1 MRRAVICGAGIA
13 GLAAA
18 QRLDA
23 HGWDVVVVEKAPGP
37 RSQGYMIDFF
47 GLGYDAARR
56 MGTLPRLKELGYRLD
71 GVRYL
76 DEAGRSRARLDY
88 ERFGRVLDGRLL
100 SVMRP
105 DLELALREQVEDR
118 VDLRYGSG
126 VTGVENLGAAG
137 NGGRGGDGGRGR
149 DGGGD
154 GGGGAGVRVTLGDG
168 TTLDADLLI
177 GADGVHSAVRR
188 LVFGEEERFL
198 RYLGFHTAAYVFDDP
213 EIYKAVDGRFCLTD
227 TVGRQMGLYG
237 LRDGRVAVFT
247 VHRSADP
254 ALPEDAREAVR
265 RACST
270 LGWLVPRA
278 LERCPE
284 PSEVYYDQVAQI
296 EMPRWNSGRVTLL
309 GDACGAVSL
318 LAGQGASLAVAGA
331 YLLGERLAAA
341 DPSSPAASP
350 DSVESALAG
359 YQEQWLPVVTEK
371 QKVGRSGVEWF
382 LPSSPARLRLRRIAL
397 RLMNLPG
404 LDRYF
409 GTALIG
415 KSGASLESL
424 SGSR

>member
-23 HGWDVVVVEKAPGP
+23 HGWDVVLVEKAPGP
-37 RSQGYMIDFF
+37 RRQGYMIDFF
-47 GLGYDAARR
+47 GLGYDAARK
-56 MGTLPRLKELGYRLD
+56 MGVLPRLKELGYRLD
-71 GVRYL
+71 EVRYL
-76 DEAGRSRARLDY
+76 DESGRLRARLDY

-100 SVMRP
+100 SIMRP
-105 DLELALREQVEDR
+105 DLELALRERVADR
-118 VDLRYGSG
+118 VDLRYGCG
-126 VTGVENLGAAG
+126 VTGVENIGDG
-137 NGGRGGDGGRGR
+137 ENGGDGGR
-149 DGGGD
+149 DGDGGD
-154 GGGGAGVRVTLGDG
+154 GGGVRVTLADG

-177 GADGVHSAVRR
+177 GADGIHSAVRR

-213 EIYKAVDGRFCLTD
+213 EVYKAVNGRFCLTD
-227 TVGRQMGLYG
+227 TAGRQMGLYG

-247 VHRSADP
+247 VHRAIDP
-254 ALPEDAREAVR
+254 ALPEDPRTAVR

-278 LERCPE
+278 LEHCPE

-296 EMPRWNSGRVTLL
+296 EMPRWSRGRVALL

-331 YLLGERLAAA
+331 YLLGERLATA
-341 DPSSPAASP
+341 DPASPAASP
-350 DSVESALAG
+350 DSVESALAR
-359 YQEQWLPVVTEK
+359 YQERWRPVVTEK
-371 QKVGRSGVEWF
+371 QKVARSGVEWF
-382 LPSSPARLRLRRIAL
+382 LPSSPARLRLRRLAL

-404 LDRYF
+404 PDRYF
-409 GTALIG
+409 GTVLIG
-415 KSGASLESL
+415 KSAATLESL
-424 SGSR
+424 SGTR